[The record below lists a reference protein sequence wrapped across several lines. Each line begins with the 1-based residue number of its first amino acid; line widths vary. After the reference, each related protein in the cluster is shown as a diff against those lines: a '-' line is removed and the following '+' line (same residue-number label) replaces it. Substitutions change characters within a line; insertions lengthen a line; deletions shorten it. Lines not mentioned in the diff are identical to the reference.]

1 MILPECQALLRL
13 KTVTEMIQVP
23 ALLGQGVRKKPGK
36 SMTKIIYGSEEG
48 NEIWSDWVATLNW
61 VSVFLMGYSGCCH
74 HRSDDDKDD
83 SESQRTRFVSAGLLR
98 VGS

>member
-1 MILPECQALLRL
+1 M
-13 KTVTEMIQVP
+13 TEMIQVP

-48 NEIWSDWVATLNW
+48 NEISSDWVATLNW

-83 SESQRTRFVSAGLLR
+83 SESQRT
-98 VGS
+98 

>member
-1 MILPECQALLRL
+1 MT
-13 KTVTEMIQVP
+13 KMIQVP